1 METNNKVRNVLS
13 ECLDLDVST
22 ISDTDKLLDG
32 ELYLDSLMTINII
45 IALED
50 EFKIEFDDDDINYEF
65 FLSINNMC
73 QIIKRY
79 LSSL

>member
-1 METNNKVRNVLS
+1 MGINNRLRNVLS
-13 ECLDLDVST
+13 ECLGIDVSI

-32 ELYLDSLMTINII
+32 ELYFDSLMTINII
-45 IALED
+45 IAIED

-65 FLSINNMC
+65 FLSIDNMC

-79 LSSL
+79 LN